1 MVYLSNLSKHGFS
14 QKSDFST
21 FSRGM
26 SSSKYEFLHVKTH
39 GFGLNWHPSR
49 HSNHPMMIY
58 GLWKKSWKFGFSE
71 KKFSR
76 VKISIVEKFFLLE
89 IMIIILFLQVENDH
103 ISSQNF
109 SAPLL
114 GLPLQY
120 PLIFLKVVKKWILTF
135 GLHWTGQQLVS
146 TCWPRKLHCWKVRNL
161 KIIFHILVTFIS
173 PKGNQLRHHL
183 QKNFLISQ
191 LCLDASH
198 IINLSVKH
206 NVSLQK
212 VAQISEPKIQGG

>member
-1 MVYLSNLSKHGFS
+1 MFFIIQKIFRRTFRYEFLWRTHPRSLTANPSKHGFS
-14 QKSDFST
+14 QKIDFST

-71 KKFSR
+71 KFFRGSKFQLSK
-76 VKISIVEKFFLLE
+76 KIFLLK

-109 SAPLL
+109 SA
-114 GLPLQY
+114 
-120 PLIFLKVVKKWILTF
+120 
-135 GLHWTGQQLVS
+135 
-146 TCWPRKLHCWKVRNL
+146 
-161 KIIFHILVTFIS
+161 
-173 PKGNQLRHHL
+173 
-183 QKNFLISQ
+183 
-191 LCLDASH
+191 
-198 IINLSVKH
+198 
-206 NVSLQK
+206 
-212 VAQISEPKIQGG
+212 